1 MLGHADPLAAE
12 PVDGTIE
19 MDRVPV
25 RNGRDDQ
32 VEPGSAVLL
41 VLQGAIDDAA
51 LLVGEH
57 GLGEDVAGFALV
69 EPGMAALTQL
79 GALQPIEGEE
89 WAPSTC
95 RPKIAEGGM
104 LSALRGRRGAGDL
117 IPDRK
122 RGGPRGPIL
131 GGGEVIAAEME
142 EVVDLVM
149 SREEPLRLTG

>member
-1 MLGHADPLAAE
+1 MSIRYGCPCSSLGATAYGVAMRALVVLPLI
-12 PVDGTIE
+12 T
-19 MDRVPV
+19 
-25 RNGRDDQ
+25 
-32 VEPGSAVLL
+32 LL
-41 VLQGAIDDAA
+41 V
-51 LLVGEH
+51 
-57 GLGEDVAGFALV
+57 
-69 EPGMAALTQL
+69 
-79 GALQPIEGEE
+79 
-89 WAPSTC
+89 APSTC

>member
-1 MLGHADPLAAE
+1 MPLARI
-12 PVDGTIE
+12 PSISGVMVVRRFGWFRIVIE
-19 MDRVPV
+19 
-25 RNGRDDQ
+25 
-32 VEPGSAVLL
+32 
-41 VLQGAIDDAA
+41 
-51 LLVGEH
+51 
-57 GLGEDVAGFALV
+57 
-69 EPGMAALTQL
+69 
-79 GALQPIEGEE
+79 
-89 WAPSTC
+89 APSTC